1 MCGVESAGFEQN
13 EEKMNWA
20 IEKDVML
27 HAYMFTQSGL
37 PVLYSGD
44 EIGQVNDYSYKENP
58 DTAQDSR
65 YLHRSPFNWE
75 NAALRTVPGTVQQEI
90 WDGLKQMEELRRNEP
105 CFGPDARVTTWDT
118 LTPKVFAIRRTWEE
132 RELVCLANFSGEC
145 QQAHL
150 PSLSGTYQDLF
161 TGETFAPQAVP
172 LAPYQYRWMAKG

>member
-1 MCGVESAGFEQN
+1 MDVREVERSTGLSRANIRFY
-13 EEKMNWA
+13 EKEGL
-20 IEKDVML
+20 IEPRRRENG
-27 HAYMFTQSGL
+27 YR
-37 PVLYSGD
+37 
-44 EIGQVNDYSYKENP
+44 DYSPEDVKTLLRVKLLRRLMISVEEI
-58 DTAQDSR
+58 
-65 YLHRSPFNWE
+65 RSLQE
-75 NAALRTVPGTVQQEI
+75 AREDLGALLDR
-90 WDGLKQMEELRRNEP
+90 KMEELRRNEP